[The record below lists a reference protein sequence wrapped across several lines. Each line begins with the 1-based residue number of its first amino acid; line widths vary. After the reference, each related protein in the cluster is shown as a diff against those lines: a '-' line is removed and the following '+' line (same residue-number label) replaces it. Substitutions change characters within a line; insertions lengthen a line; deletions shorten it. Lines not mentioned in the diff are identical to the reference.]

1 MHAFALVPLG
11 LPLMKYYLLLFLA
24 ALPGLNIAEEI
35 QQVDISVLRNAEW
48 GSYRHAY
55 KANAFFATYT
65 RTRPLI
71 QAHMQLRPLP
81 NARDISMAGL
91 QLQLVGEKTRLDIAV
106 DAIGRATLPMLKQA
120 YDEDAVLRL
129 NRPQGQFYFS
139 GRYSIRERED
149 GIYDVAELRM
159 ACEQLISA
167 QRESGY
173 RIRLIGKA
181 CAGIK
186 FIYARNDSKI
196 AISFRDAAQLSR
208 DLPVTEGL
216 PFEDDSMG
224 KYKIASYKFS
234 DWPVSGQIIT
244 ASKPLAIGTLY
255 D

>member
-1 MHAFALVPLG
+1 M
-11 LPLMKYYLLLFLA
+11 LLLA
-24 ALPGLNIAEEI
+24 AIPVQIMAGEV
-35 QQVDISVLRNAEW
+35 QQVEIAALRNAEW

-55 KANAFFATYT
+55 KAYHFFATYT

-91 QLQLVGEKTRLDIAV
+91 RLQLVGEKTRLAIAV
-106 DAIGRATLPMLKQA
+106 DALGRANIPLLKSA
-120 YDEDAVLRL
+120 YDEDAVLYL

-149 GIYDVAELRM
+149 GIYDIADLRT

-173 RIRLIGKA
+173 RIRLIGKQ

-186 FIYARNDSKI
+186 FIYALTDSKPS
-196 AISFRDAAQLSR
+196 ISFRDGAQQSR
-208 DLPVTEGL
+208 DLTVSESM

-224 KYKIASYKFS
+224 KYRVALYKFS
-234 DWPVSGQIIT
+234 EWPAQGKII
-244 ASKPLAIGTLY
+244 AVSKPLAIGTFY

>member
-1 MHAFALVPLG
+1 
-11 LPLMKYYLLLFLA
+11 MKYYLLLFIVIFPCMSNA
-24 ALPGLNIAEEI
+24 SENQEI
-35 QQVDISVLRNAEW
+35 QEVEIAALRNAEW

-55 KANAFFATYT
+55 KANTFFATYT
-65 RTRPLI
+65 GNRPLI
-71 QAHMQLRPLP
+71 QAHMQLRPMP
-81 NARDISMAGL
+81 NARNASLDGLKL
-91 QLQLVGEKTRLDIAV
+91 QLSGEKTRIDIAV
-106 DAIGRATLPMLKQA
+106 DAMGRASLPMLKQA

-149 GIYDVAELRM
+149 GIYDVAELRA

-173 RIRLIGKA
+173 RIRLIGKK

-186 FIYARNDSKI
+186 FIYALSDSKI
-196 AISFRDAAQLSR
+196 AINFRNGAQELSR
-208 DLPVTEGL
+208 DLPVSETT

-224 KYKIASYKFS
+224 RYRVALYKFS
-234 DWPVSGQIIT
+234 DWSTSGKIIAT
-244 ASKPLAIGTLY
+244 SKPLAIGTLY

>member
-1 MHAFALVPLG
+1 
-11 LPLMKYYLLLFLA
+11 MKYCLLLLLA
-24 ALPGLNIAEEI
+24 VIPSQIIAGEI
-35 QQVDISVLRNAEW
+35 QQVEIAALRNAEW

-55 KANAFFATYT
+55 KAHHFFATYT
-65 RTRPLI
+65 RDRPLI

-91 QLQLVGEKTRLDIAV
+91 RLQVVGEKTRLDIAV
-106 DAIGRATLPMLKQA
+106 DALGRASIPLLKTA

-139 GRYSIRERED
+139 GRYSIKERED
-149 GIYDVAELRM
+149 GIYDVAELRA

-173 RIRLIGKA
+173 RIRLIGKK

-186 FIYARNDSKI
+186 FIYALTDSKI
-196 AISFRDAAQLSR
+196 IISFKDGAQLSR
-208 DLPVTEGL
+208 DFVVSEAM

-224 KYKIASYKFS
+224 KYKVALYKFS
-234 DWPVSGQIIT
+234 EWPAQGKVI
-244 ASKPLAIGTLY
+244 AVSKPLAIGTFY

>member
-1 MHAFALVPLG
+1 
-11 LPLMKYYLLLFLA
+11 MKQSLLLLLVFLPCWTMAENDNELQKVEIA
-24 ALPGLNIAEEI
+24 A
-35 QQVDISVLRNAEW
+35 LRNAEW

-55 KANAFFATYT
+55 KAFSFFATYT

-81 NARDISMAGL
+81 NARDIPMTGL

-106 DAIGRATLPMLKQA
+106 DALGRASLPLLKTA

-139 GRYSIRERED
+139 GRYSIKERED
-149 GIYDVAELRM
+149 SIYDVVELRS
-159 ACEQLISA
+159 ACEQLLSA

-173 RIRLIGKA
+173 RIRLIGKK

-186 FIYARNDSKI
+186 FVYALSDNKSDSKSDTKI
-196 AISFRDAAQLSR
+196 AITFKDAAQLVR
-208 DLPVTEGL
+208 DLPVSEAS

-224 KYKIASYKFS
+224 KYRVAVYKFS
-234 DWPVSGQIIT
+234 DWPALGKIMAT
-244 ASKPLAIGTLY
+244 SKPLAIGTLY

>member
-1 MHAFALVPLG
+1 
-11 LPLMKYYLLLFLA
+11 MKQSLLLLLVFLPRLTMAENDNELQKVEIA
-24 ALPGLNIAEEI
+24 AL
-35 QQVDISVLRNAEW
+35 RNVERAEW

-55 KANAFFATYT
+55 KAFSFFATYT

-81 NARDISMAGL
+81 NARDASMAGL
-91 QLQLVGEKTRLDIAV
+91 QLQLVGEKTRLEIAV
-106 DAIGRATLPMLKQA
+106 DALGRASLPILKQA

-149 GIYDVAELRM
+149 GIYDVAEMRS
-159 ACEQLISA
+159 ACEQLLSA

-173 RIRLIGKA
+173 RIRLIGKK

-186 FIYARNDSKI
+186 FVYALSNNRSDSKI
-196 AISFRDAAQLSR
+196 AINFKDAAQLAR
-208 DLPVTEGL
+208 DLPVSEGS

-224 KYKIASYKFS
+224 KYRVAVYKFS
-234 DWPVSGQIIT
+234 DWPVLGHIIAT
-244 ASKPLAIGTLY
+244 SKPLAIGTLY